1 MILIKTG
8 MKKIFFLIAVNILFV
23 AGCNSKSS
31 ETKDGFTLN
40 EVINQNSNQTTN
52 QMEDIQKKEN
62 PYYSRTD
69 TAKLNVP
76 DSEWKKIL
84 PEEVYDV
91 AREKGT
97 ERAFTGKYWN
107 TEGIGSYYCAV
118 CGNALFRSDEK
129 FASSCGWPSFFETIR
144 KNSVVYEEDNSY
156 GMNRTEVLCG
166 RCDSH
171 LGHLFDD
178 GPPPTGK
185 RYCMNSI
192 VLDFEVGDK

>member
-1 MILIKTG
+1 MAI
-8 MKKIFFLIAVNILFV
+8 
-23 AGCNSKSS
+23 AGCNSKNSL
-31 ETKDGFTLN
+31 TKDGFTLN
-40 EVINQNSNQTTN
+40 DSGNKSTGQNINQNINQN
-52 QMEDIQKKEN
+52 NNKMDDHQKKEN

-69 TAKLNVP
+69 ISKLDVP
-76 DSEWKKIL
+76 DTEWIKIL
-84 PEEVYDV
+84 PAEVYEV

-107 TEGIGSYYCAV
+107 TEGIGTYYCAV
-118 CGNALFRSDEK
+118 CGNSLFRSDEK
-129 FASSCGWPSFFETIR
+129 FASACGWPSFFETIR
-144 KNSVVYEEDNSY
+144 KNSVIYKEDNSY

-192 VLDFEVGDK
+192 VLDFETGDKQESGK

>member
-1 MILIKTG
+1 MIQIKTG

-129 FASSCGWPSFFETIR
+129 FASACGWPSFFETIR
-144 KNSVVYEEDNSY
+144 KNSVVYEEDNTY

-192 VLDFEVGDK
+192 VLDFEVGNK